1 MQEKDQWRSASIDC
15 KTVYA
20 INGEPPGDYACYSRY
35 KFVPGSKITNYFR
48 IAKGAVISQEAIEW
62 FKNELILNMV
72 ADEYLKVTTIED
84 LTLKE
89 WKETAKIVNRN
100 GWSVIGFDYEVPIWK
115 VVSKQPKTTH
125 RQGWFAFFTFL
136 REIQEY
142 PQIVEAAFRASK
154 TGLTPSES
162 WVAASLFQTHGGH
175 TALYNAWIDIK
186 DTADKAKKYSLADCF
201 SKIHKEGPNLNV
213 GFGMTDKPISYLN
226 VYTKIQTDKWL
237 KEFCSRAW
245 NDTTIK
251 YLTRIYQ

>member
-1 MQEKDQWRSASIDC
+1 MQEKNQWRSASIDC

-20 INGEPPGDYACYSRY
+20 IDGEPPGEYACYSLY

-48 IAKGAVISQEAIEW
+48 IAKTADISQEAIEW

-72 ADEYLKVTTIED
+72 ADDYLKATTIED

-89 WKETAKIVNRN
+89 WKKTAKTVSRN
-100 GWSVIGFDYEVPIWK
+100 GWGPVDLDYEVPIWK
-115 VVSKQPKTTH
+115 VVSKQPKTTK
-125 RQGWFAFFTFL
+125 RQGWLAFFTFL

-142 PQIVEAAFRASK
+142 PQMVEAAFRASK

-162 WVAASLFQTHGGH
+162 WVAAALLQECGGH
-175 TALYNAWIDIK
+175 TTLYNAWIDIK

-201 SKIHKEGPNLNV
+201 SKIHESSLSLNV
-213 GFGMTDKPISYLN
+213 GFGMVDKATAYQD
-226 VYTKIQTDKWL
+226 VYAKIHKDKGL

-245 NDTTIK
+245 NDKTIN
-251 YLTRIYQ
+251 YIAPRYS